1 MTKTGKD
8 NSPKGLCIAAIYGE
22 STFDNKCI
30 FLRRGMMQMPL
41 SIGKEAHPL

>member
-1 MTKTGKD
+1 MTKMGKD
-8 NSPKGLCIAAIYGE
+8 NSLKGLCITAIYGK
-22 STFDNKCI
+22 STFDNKYI